1 MSLAQYFVRAA
12 LYILCFILTFWAF
25 QAVDYEKF
33 LKKDHVLQAQV
44 LYWIIVLGLS
54 YLLAQFAAGFIYIR

>member
-12 LYILCFILTFWAF
+12 LYILCFILPFWAF